1 MTTLCRT
8 LCLAAVAAGAAFS
21 QNSDVGVLFGVSV
34 PVSTVGSGGIHD
46 QVGGSLELNYAAQ
59 IHESAAGQL
68 YIELPLFLNV
78 VTRDDIGP
86 GGISDSVRDSIF
98 FTPGV
103 RWRFTPA
110 SRVSFYASLGGGLAS
125 FGNTR
130 RVISSGGIS
139 NLNSRTLA
147 IGALAFGAGLD
158 FRLTRLMSLRFEGRD
173 AVTAARYDGASH
185 HTFFLFGV
193 GFHF

>member
-1 MTTLCRT
+1 MTTLRRM

-21 QNSDVGVLFGVSV
+21 QNSDVGLLFGVSA

-46 QVGGSLELNYAAQ
+46 QAGGSLELNYAAQ

-78 VTRDDIGP
+78 IARDDIGH
-86 GGISDSVRDSIF
+86 GGISDSVRDTIF

-110 SRVSFYASLGGGLAS
+110 SRVSFYASLGGGLGS
-125 FGNTR
+125 FGNTLSL
-130 RVISSGGIS
+130 VGNGGI
-139 NLNSRTLA
+139 LNHSARSTT
-147 IGALAFGAGLD
+147 GALAFGGGLD
-158 FRLTRLMSLRFEGRD
+158 FRLTRLLSLRFEGRD
-173 AVTAARYDGASH
+173 AVTASRYDGAAH